1 MLCPFLVVEDPH
13 LAGGEYPVLH
23 QFAHQTAPNLRRGSN
38 LLLPVCREEH
48 DELPGDG
55 EMALQQR
62 SADPRL
68 PCLLNLKK
76 IWF

>member
-23 QFAHQTAPNLRRGSN
+23 QFTHQTAPNLRRGSD
-38 LLLPVCREEH
+38 LLLPVCGEEH
-48 DELPGDG
+48 DELSGDG

-62 SADPRL
+62 SADPRF
-68 PCLLNLKK
+68 PGLLNLNK
-76 IWF
+76 FCF